1 MKFRK
6 FLIPLVAAFALAGCD
21 FFKVSDASSNLS
33 SSSSSSG
40 GVDTSLE
47 DTGSSSSEHQGTNQ
61 ESNDPIEV
69 PEPEVIEVVETTG
82 DFSLTTEDGSVSQSG
97 SVYTISAAG
106 TYVASGK
113 LEGQIL
119 VNAGEDDEVV
129 LELNEATIIYDKD
142 SPIKAVQAG
151 KLDVS
156 AKKSTGNVVSDNRS
170 AKAAENENLGEG
182 AISAKCDLKLKGAG
196 TLVVT
201 GNYNNGV
208 HTTKDLTIQKETL
221 KVTALNNAIK
231 GKNSVTIDSGTVQ
244 AYCSKGDGIVTVES
258 DLTSKGKQKGTIT
271 INGGEVYVESLHDAL
286 ESSYDI
292 VIDQLDSE
300 VPTTLNLKTGSKSS
314 FGKTSFTK
322 TSEKGLKAENEITI
336 NNGSVLIAAS
346 DDAIHVNYGTAL
358 GNGSKGAGNLT
369 VNGGSVEVAAGDD
382 GLHSDNNLIVNGGVV
397 RVTGAKEGIEG
408 NYITFNGG
416 ETYIYGTD
424 DGVNC
429 SKKSFN
435 NCSFTMNGGYLDVA
449 VAKGD
454 TDGIDSNGNVYIK
467 DGIIVTRGGYDEAGN
482 MSTGLDVDGT
492 CQMTGGTLIAF
503 NGLEKVPTT
512 SSGVLSASTAGGNS
526 GSSWGGGPGGGG
538 GHGPGGGGWP
548 GGGSSSSSSSSSVT
562 LSSGAYTLVGD
573 NINIGFTN
581 DYSYQR
587 FCVYSNNLTQGSS
600 YTLSRNSSAVLS
612 WTQSSTSVTI
622 S

>member
-1 MKFRK
+1 MKLRK
-6 FLIPLVAAFALAGCD
+6 FFIPLVAAFALAGCT
-21 FFKVSDASSNLS
+21 FFSVSDS
-33 SSSSSSG
+33 SSDSST
-40 GVDTSLE
+40 VDTSLE
-47 DTGSSSSEHQGTNQ
+47 NTGSSTSQHEGSNK

-69 PEPEVIEVVETTG
+69 PDPGVIEVTESTG
-82 DFSLTTEDGSVSQSG
+82 EFSLTTLDGSFSQSG
-97 SVYTISAAG
+97 SIYTISSAG
-106 TYVASGK
+106 TYEASGK
-113 LEGQIL
+113 LVGQIL

-129 LELNEATIIYDKD
+129 LELNGATITYSND

-151 KLDVS
+151 KLEIS
-156 AKKSTGNVVSDNRS
+156 AKKDSGNIVTDSRSD
-170 AKAAENENLGEG
+170 KTTDNESVGEG
-182 AISAKCDLKLKGAG
+182 AINAKCDLKLKGAG

-231 GKNSVTIDSGTVQ
+231 GKNSVTIESGIVQ
-244 AYCSKGDGIVTVES
+244 AYCSKGDGIVTEES
-258 DLTSKGKQKGTIT
+258 DLTSQGNQKGAIT
-271 INGGEVYVESLHDAL
+271 INGGQVYVETLHDAL

-300 VPTTLNLKTGSKSS
+300 VPTTLNIKTGSNSSYGKS
-314 FGKTSFTK
+314 SFTK
-322 TSEKGLKAENEITI
+322 TSEKGLKAENEIKI

-346 DDAIHVNYGTAL
+346 DDAVHVNYGTAL

-369 VNGGSVEVAAGDD
+369 VNGGSLEVAAGDD
-382 GLHSDNNLIVNGGVV
+382 GLHSDNNLVVNGGVV
-397 RVTGAKEGIEG
+397 KVTGAKEGIEG

-416 ETYIYGTD
+416 ETYVYGND

-429 SKKSFN
+429 SKKSFKT
-435 NCSFTMNGGYLDVA
+435 CSFTMNGGYLDVA
-449 VAKGD
+449 VARGD
-454 TDGIDSNGNVYIK
+454 TDGIDSNGDVYIK

-503 NGLEKVPTT
+503 NGLETTPTT
-512 SSGVLSASTAGGNS
+512 SSGILYAGTAGGNN
-526 GSSWGGGPGGGG
+526 GSSWGGGPGSG
-538 GHGPGGGGWP
+538 GPGGGWRASNG
-548 GGGSSSSSSSSSVT
+548 SSSSSVT

-587 FCVYSNNLTQGSS
+587 FSVYSNNLKLNSS
-600 YTLSRNSSAVLS
+600 YTLSRNGSAVLS
-612 WTQSSTSVTI
+612 WTQSSSSVTI

>member
-1 MKFRK
+1 MKIRK
-6 FLIPLVAAFALAGCD
+6 LLIPLAAAFALAGCN
-21 FFKVSDASSNLS
+21 FFTVSDS
-33 SSSSSSG
+33 SSTSSSTSG

-47 DTGSSSSEHQGTNQ
+47 DTGSSTSEHEGSNK

-82 DFSLTTEDGSVSQSG
+82 DFSLTTEDGSVSHSG
-97 SVYTISAAG
+97 SIYTISAAG
-106 TYVASGK
+106 TYVAAGK

-129 LELNEATIIYDKD
+129 LELNEVTIIYDKD

-151 KLDVS
+151 KLEVS
-156 AKKSTGNVVSDNRS
+156 AKGNNGNVVTDNRS

-182 AISAKCDLKLKGAG
+182 AISAKCDLKLKGSG

-231 GKNSVTIDSGTVQ
+231 GKNSVTIVSGTVQ

-258 DLTSKGKQKGTIT
+258 DLTSKGKQKGAIT

-292 VIDQLDSE
+292 VIDQVDSE

-314 FGKTSFTK
+314 YGKTSFTK

-346 DDAIHVNYGTAL
+346 DDAVHVNYGTVL

-369 VNGGSVEVAAGDD
+369 VNGGKVEVAAGDD
-382 GLHSDNNLIVNGGVV
+382 GLHSDNNLVVNNGVV

-408 NYITFNGG
+408 NYITINGG

-449 VAKGD
+449 VASGD

-467 DGIIVTRGGYDEAGN
+467 DGIIVTRGGHGSAEH

-503 NGLEKVPTT
+503 NGLEKEPTT
-512 SSGVLSASTAGGNS
+512 SSGVLYAGTAGGNS
-526 GSSWGGGPGGGG
+526 GSNWSWNSLDRGPGGGGPGGGG
-538 GHGPGGGGWP
+538 GWPGGG
-548 GGGSSSSSSSSSVT
+548 GGGSSSSSSIT

-581 DYSYQR
+581 DYEYQR
-587 FCVYSNNLTQGSS
+587 FAVYSNNLTQGSS
-600 YTLSRNSSAVLS
+600 YTLSRNGSAVLS